1 MKHTKRR
8 KLTVEDFNRALRW
21 SSVEVSGQ
29 VQGLRRQEAKLG
41 AGSALRHEA
50 RMHTRGKRTTAG
62 QGLGAGPLVSEFR
75 KGERARR
82 HG

>member
-29 VQGLRRQEAKLG
+29 VQGLSRQEAKLG

-50 RMHTRGKRTTAG
+50 RMHT
-62 QGLGAGPLVSEFR
+62 
-75 KGERARR
+75 
-82 HG
+82 